1 MYREFCEEPFKAKN
15 LDRRLDNLIE
25 SLGKYF
31 KLSNKLSFIFLAAY
45 GIKNNVDISNYVY
58 QGPGVMFRYET
69 DKEYNILLDILIV
82 KIAKMYDS
90 NINVV
95 DIFNK
100 EELYNRYFDLL
111 FRYANA
117 TGIVLLENELVSYRR
132 RITSENENYFILD
145 VLNILKDF
153 DEMDVF

>member
-58 QGPGVMFRYET
+58 QGQE
-69 DKEYNILLDILIV
+69 
-82 KIAKMYDS
+82 
-90 NINVV
+90 
-95 DIFNK
+95 
-100 EELYNRYFDLL
+100 
-111 FRYANA
+111 
-117 TGIVLLENELVSYRR
+117 
-132 RITSENENYFILD
+132 
-145 VLNILKDF
+145 
-153 DEMDVF
+153 